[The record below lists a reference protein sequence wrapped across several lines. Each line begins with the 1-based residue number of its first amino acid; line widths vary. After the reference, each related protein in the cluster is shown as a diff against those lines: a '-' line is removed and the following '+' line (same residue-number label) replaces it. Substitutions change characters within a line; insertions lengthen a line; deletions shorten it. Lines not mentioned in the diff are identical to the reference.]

1 MISLNKPILW
11 TFRRCPYAMRTRLAV
26 KASGIKVYLR
36 EIQLRSKPEAFV
48 QDSEKAT
55 VPVLKLPDGK
65 VIEESLEIMSWALS
79 ENDPGKWQ
87 DIMINEPDYSSNF
100 LRELDGDFKQAL
112 DRYKYANRYHLDKK
126 SALDFRDL
134 GSIFLAKINKRLM
147 ENAHLSG
154 PHQGFLDVSS
164 LPFVRQFRI
173 ADPKWFDAQDWP
185 KLHIWLQDFLA
196 SSQFDQIMEKL
207 SPWSAS
213 QGDGVLF

>member
-11 TFRRCPYAMRTRLAV
+11 TFRRCPYAMRTRLAI

-87 DIMINEPDYSSNF
+87 DIMVNEPDYSSNF

-126 SALDFRDL
+126 
-134 GSIFLAKINKRLM
+134 
-147 ENAHLSG
+147 
-154 PHQGFLDVSS
+154 
-164 LPFVRQFRI
+164 
-173 ADPKWFDAQDWP
+173 
-185 KLHIWLQDFLA
+185 
-196 SSQFDQIMEKL
+196 
-207 SPWSAS
+207 
-213 QGDGVLF
+213 